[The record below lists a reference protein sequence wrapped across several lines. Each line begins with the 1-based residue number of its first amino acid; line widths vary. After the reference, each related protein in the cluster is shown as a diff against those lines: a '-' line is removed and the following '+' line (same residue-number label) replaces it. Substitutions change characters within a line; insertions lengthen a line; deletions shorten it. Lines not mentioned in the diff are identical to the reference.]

1 MRPPK
6 PFRWRSALLA
16 SVLPILGAVA
26 CEIGNP
32 ADQVSVRLLVTDR
45 GLERCRGGEGRALLP
60 AGPSTRP
67 SCAVLSVS
75 RVDEAACSADV
86 EIACESKTWS
96 VPGKCRDLP
105 ASDVEVWVGP
115 PGSGLGDLHLRA
127 SVDLRGR
134 EAPDPRILQVFRSAR
149 PDQWRPLA
157 DAAIVLR
164 DLGACDAAVRQ
175 DDSAVERVQE
185 DPVSNPT
192 PALLPPV
199 HEPVAG
205 PADGAGRTVPPK
217 PRAEPSATA
226 SPAACPILAA
236 APAVVRSRPE
246 LDDRWIDAV
255 PPPDSCP
262 AWRDCV
268 RGGKVAPLSE
278 WTLAPG
284 RGRERGRAERR
295 YRCETERLSEEEQ
308 HARRVFD
315 RARLSNVIV
324 VAESPERCRS
334 GGMGSVVRDVLAR
347 WPALLTPPDM
357 AAPPSDPP
365 FARVHFVRAEPHGDG
380 TGPRTWL
387 LYDNSGRPT
396 GHFWS
401 VPPPHYVPEG
411 LCTEPIPDGPSQL
424 HQPTTDLLVLTC
436 PGAAPSARQSCAT
449 MDAAVEATL
458 TPDASV
464 WGEPDVNRLFRRVTG
479 VDARIGDLDFRARVE
494 CEHRVS
500 APSSALRLEFQPTG
514 WYREDREAVLSG
526 RCLVGLETLGVRE
539 GDAAFAGLEALGRG
553 VEPGAIRRALQ
564 ASVLDEGGVVS
575 VPIEELTSP

>member
-1 MRPPK
+1 MPT
-6 PFRWRSALLA
+6 
-16 SVLPILGAVA
+16 
-26 CEIGNP
+26 
-32 ADQVSVRLLVTDR
+32 DQVSVRLLVTDR
-45 GLERCRGGEGRALLP
+45 GLATCRGAAGRTLLP
-60 AGPSTRP
+60 AAPSTRP

-75 RVDEAACSADV
+75 RVDQAACSADV

-96 VPGKCRDLP
+96 TPGTCLDLS
-105 ASDVEVWVGP
+105 ASDVEVWIGP
-115 PGSGLGDLHLRA
+115 PGSGLGNVRLRA
-127 SVDLRGR
+127 GVDLRGR
-134 EAPDPRILQVFRSAR
+134 EAPDPRILDVFRSAR
-149 PDQWRPLA
+149 PREWHVFA
-157 DAAIVLR
+157 DAASVLR

-175 DDSAVERVQE
+175 AGPGVEPE
-185 DPVSNPT
+185 PDAPVPEPP
-192 PALLPPV
+192 PAPQPPV
-199 HEPVAG
+199 YEPVTEHAG
-205 PADGAGRTVPPK
+205 GAGHRVPPER
-217 PRAEPSATA
+217 RAEPITA
-226 SPAACPILAA
+226 PTPPACPVLAA

-255 PPPDSCP
+255 PPPDSCA
-262 AWRDCV
+262 AWRDCA
-268 RGGKVAPLSE
+268 RGGTVTPLSE
-278 WTLAPG
+278 WTILPG
-284 RGRERGRAERR
+284 RGRDRVRAERR
-295 YRCETERLSEEEQ
+295 YRCETETLSKEERN
-308 HARRVFD
+308 ARRVFD

-324 VAESPERCRS
+324 VAESPERCRP

-357 AAPPSDPP
+357 APPPSDPP

-401 VPPPHYVPEG
+401 VASPYYVPDG
-411 LCTEPIPDGPSQL
+411 LCTEPIPDGPSQF

-449 MDAAVEATL
+449 QDAAVEATL

-464 WGEPDVNRLFRRVTG
+464 WGEPDVSGLFRRATA

-500 APSSALRLEFQPTG
+500 APSSALRLEFQATG

-526 RCLVGLETLGVRE
+526 RCLAGLETLGVRE
-539 GDAAFAGLEALGRG
+539 GDAAFAGLGALGRE
-553 VEPGAIRRALQ
+553 VAPGAILRALQ